1 MCPRFAQSLTHFAPP
16 KIDEV
21 VNARCVK
28 IITGRGMPKWG
39 DSGVS
44 CGDLHIA
51 FDIVFPERLDAL
63 QAELVTCAL
72 TLPKVVPDER
82 KKQISFAL
90 QGKALEA
97 PKTDE

>member
-1 MCPRFAQSLTHFAPP
+1 MFQ
-16 KIDEV
+16 IDEV
-21 VNARCVK
+21 VNARCLK
-28 IITGRGMPKWG
+28 TITGRGMPKWG
-39 DSGVS
+39 DSGVA
-44 CGDLHIA
+44 CGDLHIS

-82 KKQISFAL
+82 KKQISFVL

-97 PKTDE
+97 PKSDE